1 MWQYGLT
8 AETTDDWVT
17 MASAL
22 MEAYCRRPSLL
33 VTQYVERMR
42 LTAGAQTVRLSYRP
56 LAAAAG
62 AASALVGVQVRYGR
76 PRRGELPDPF
86 REQIA
91 WAFSVPGSWNAL
103 DVTTVDVNETTA
115 ELTFP
120 VNFLGLDYNEVEV
133 TYTSGAGDD
142 SGCGEGGLRADCE
155 ECAGDAGDECEVEQ
169 DGHDADAVLQR
180 IADRS
185 AGADAAEAL
194 CGREAGVRRWRICV
208 SASVAAQRAADVL
221 LRALAGG
228 RCCCGCRLRRVLGM
242 RRSSW
247 GWRCRRFRMWS
258 WRRWCFGRRGRR
270 RRRVR
275 RRSGS

>member
-1 MWQYGLT
+1 MGYLLPTEYVQYGLT

-22 MEAYCRRPSLL
+22 VESYCRRPSLL

-62 AASALVGVQVRYGR
+62 AGSALVGVRVRYAR
-76 PRRGELPDPF
+76 PRRGELSDPF

-103 DVTTVDVNETTA
+103 DVTTVDVNTATA

-133 TYTSGAGDD
+133 TYTSGLVTIPAAVKVA
-142 SGCGEGGLRADCE
+142 CVQIVKNAQATPGLN
-155 ECAGDAGDECEVEQ
+155 VK
-169 DGHDADAVLQR
+169 
-180 IADRS
+180 RS
-185 AGADAAEAL
+185 
-194 CGREAGVRRWRICV
+194 
-208 SASVAAQRAADVL
+208 
-221 LRALAGG
+221 
-228 RCCCGCRLRRVLGM
+228 
-242 RRSSW
+242 
-247 GWRCRRFRMWS
+247 RMDTMQMEY
-258 WRRWCFGRRGRR
+258 F
-270 RRRVR
+270 
-275 RRSGS
+275 SGSLIDPQVKMLLKPYVAERLG